1 MALETAC
8 INAQGWMSWGRGTSG
23 FRILRRGVS
32 EAGPV
37 PQQFSIM
44 FRPASCPTCPSSLAL
59 VGKPVHPL
67 SHEDTLLYWVR
78 FRDTGAW
85 KKPLR
90 VLGALGWC
98 QHLAR
103 LEPMRL
109 FEEQLP
115 KCSFTD
121 PVDMAGCS
129 SQPMQT
135 PLGCGQVPARK
146 GQALIAGPPSHFIDV
161 ETEGPKTGDG

>member
-1 MALETAC
+1 M
-8 INAQGWMSWGRGTSG
+8 
-23 FRILRRGVS
+23 
-32 EAGPV
+32 
-37 PQQFSIM
+37 
-44 FRPASCPTCPSSLAL
+44 
-59 VGKPVHPL
+59 
-67 SHEDTLLYWVR
+67 LYWVR

-85 KKPLR
+85 KKPLW

-115 KCSFTD
+115 KRPFTD
-121 PVDMAGCS
+121 PVDMAGY
-129 SQPMQT
+129 